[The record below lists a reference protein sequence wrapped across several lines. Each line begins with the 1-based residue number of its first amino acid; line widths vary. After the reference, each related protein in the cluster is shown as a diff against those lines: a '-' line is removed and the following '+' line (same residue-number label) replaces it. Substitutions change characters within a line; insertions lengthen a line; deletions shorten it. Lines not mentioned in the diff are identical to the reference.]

1 MNKKLST
8 LCKLILLIAFTAQ
21 LIAQTLTIP
30 GISEITSGNIGYIE
44 KEDKTEA
51 YYFLSVTGERTSKDD
66 ELMDYL
72 LTIVDVSL
80 QTVLTYHIRLGEK
93 SFIKGIA
100 QQDDH
105 FGIVFADDEEERQ
118 WLEILDESGKK
129 LRSAELVFPNYHE
142 KKIPEDHHLMEQS
155 PIAGVIG
162 GFIVHQHT
170 APNYRIK
177 GWRDHQVLFFS
188 LENPAKDWASSK
200 IQLENRDY
208 WGGHLWSNDTL
219 VLSNQIG
226 QGFNIIG
233 NYTVLESQVLAH
245 DLRTGELLFT
255 YKLRGAKEAPRLAW
269 ATDDGFAVVG
279 LVYGGESKAQL
290 VSNSYSVY
298 EARFSNKGRHLK
310 TYTMDYYKDI
320 PALIGK
326 EIQDLKAGIEGIG
339 YLYFHQINRLPN
351 GQLVLN
357 LESFD
362 LEFRGHINDGLVCI
376 MESDLTLKSVERI
389 EKKSHGTFYNVNAQ
403 KMQYRMTT
411 HPSSWDRTTA
421 IDQGHGNY
429 LVPSRAKNVNPF
441 EPVPRLSNKYFDFV
455 FQTIDAAGTVTF
467 SYFDQEKTDESKTNI
482 RLVSLTNDEFSL
494 QEIALPNG
502 ERKYFI
508 WPNTDRK
515 ITILTLDKKEK
526 ILEVVIM

>member
-1 MNKKLST
+1 MKKILPILCT
-8 LCKLILLIAFTAQ
+8 LFFGVTANFSA
-21 LIAQTLTIP
+21 LAQTLTIP
-30 GISEITSGNIGYIE
+30 GIPEITSGNVGYVQ
-44 KEDKTEA
+44 KENKTEA

-66 ELMDYL
+66 KLMDHL
-72 LTIVDVSL
+72 LTIVDVNL
-80 QTVLTYHIRLGEK
+80 QPMLTYRIRLGEK

-100 QQDDH
+100 LQDGH
-105 FGIVFADDEEERQ
+105 FGVVFADEEEERQ
-118 WLEILDESGKK
+118 WLEILDESGEK
-129 LRSAELVFPNYHE
+129 LRSVELIFPNYHE
-142 KKIPEDHHLMEQS
+142 KKIPEDHHLTEQP
-155 PIAGVIG
+155 PIAGVAG
-162 GFIVHQHT
+162 GFIVQQHT
-170 APNYRIK
+170 APNFRIK

-188 LENPAKDWASSK
+188 LEDPNKDWASSK
-200 IQLENRDY
+200 TQLDDRDY
-208 WGGHLWSNDTL
+208 WGSYLWSNDTL

-226 QGFNIIG
+226 QGFNIIR

-326 EIQDLKAGIEGIG
+326 EIQDEKAGIEGIG

-351 GQLVLN
+351 GQLILN

-389 EKKSHGTFYNVNAQ
+389 PKKPHGVFYNINAR
-403 KMQYRMTT
+403 KIEYRMTT
-411 HPSSWDRTTA
+411 HPTSWERPYA
-421 IDQGHGNY
+421 IDHGHGNY
-429 LVPSRAKNVNPF
+429 LVPSKHTTVNPF
-441 EPVPRLSNKYFDFV
+441 EPVARLSNKYFDFI
-455 FQTIDAAGTVTF
+455 FQTMDAAGTVTF

-494 QEIALPNG
+494 QEIALPHG

-515 ITILTLDKKEK
+515 ITVLTLDKKEK
-526 ILEVVIM
+526 TLEVVIM